1 VQSLNKDIAK
11 RDGGTHALSQFN
23 SIADLKHVVLA
34 LQKDKAIGCGA
45 FSKYDDWSCYICWD
59 T

>member
-1 VQSLNKDIAK
+1 MIEIIRTNSQNPKFKNLVQSLNKDIAK

-34 LQKDKAIGCGA
+34 
-45 FSKYDDWSCYICWD
+45 
-59 T
+59 